1 MCCLGY
7 YGLAC
12 GLSPEQLMNKENPIE
27 CSSWNSS
34 LSSWLF
40 GSISLNGR
48 FASSEDCLNLMGYN
62 DDEDIDDETR
72 EAKITAIFAKHGI
85 QVEFV

>member
-12 GLSPEQLMNKENPIE
+12 GLSPEQLMNNEGPTE

-40 GSISLNGR
+40 DSISLDAR
-48 FASSEDCLNLMGYN
+48 YKSSEDCSNLMGYN

-72 EAKITAIFAKHGI
+72 EAKIIAIFAKHDI